1 VNPVQQHDH
10 PAPYRPDDLVDAA
23 LNAATGP
30 RLVILIDGR
39 SGAGK
44 TTMAHD
50 LVGRLGARLGRPVA
64 LVRLDDC
71 YPGWYGLSAA
81 ARAVVETILRPVNP
95 GYRRYDWTLGRAAEW
110 VELPATGP
118 LIVEGA
124 GSLTPESAL
133 LADLSVW
140 VDADETARRR
150 LAIQRD
156 GATFEPWWDVW
167 AAQERAHLAT
177 NHPDELADVRIDPIQ
192 GLAW

>member
-1 VNPVQQHDH
+1 MTAASATPF
-10 PAPYRPDDLVDAA
+10 RPDDLVDAA
-23 LNAATGP
+23 LDSATGP

-50 LVGRLGARLGRPVA
+50 LVDRLGARLGQPVA

-71 YPGWYGLSAA
+71 YPGWHGLEAA
-81 ARAVVETILRPVNP
+81 SRAVVETILRPVDP
-95 GYRRYDWTLGRAAEW
+95 GYRRYDWTLGRLAEW
-110 VELPATGP
+110 VSLPATGP

-124 GSLTPESAL
+124 GCLTPASAL

-140 VDADETARRR
+140 VDADETTRRR

-167 AAQERAHLAT
+167 ADQERAHLAA
-177 NHPDELADVRIDPIQ
+177 NHPDELADVRVDPIL
-192 GLAW
+192 GLAWWC